1 MAVFTTH
8 NLYPGTIDTAMP
20 GFDIDDGEI
29 KVYFDFS
36 PYNSVSTDK
45 IKQDYIQV
53 TLRYQDTNSNAL
65 NDLSEIV
72 LKSWENDNDGKGYY
86 FTIEDSDLKDG
97 GFNPYQYY
105 KLQFR
110 LTDAAAS
117 NKSDSQ
123 TIDQWLN
130 TDSTSSP
137 TPGERT
143 NLDESSEWSTVC
155 LIRGITDLELGI
167 VWPAGT
173 TSSGN
178 TKIVPSSFSE
188 LIGQVDFVAAEDG
201 TTCTEYLK
209 SARVQLYNS
218 NNTLLRDSGEI
229 YSNNYED
236 INQFKYE
243 FKYNFSTGS
252 SNVYHVKV
260 TCTTNTLYTEEY
272 TYYFYLN
279 PDNPQ
284 ISFTPSSFTAEAN
297 EEEGFIKLNLVYN
310 NFPNTA
316 NAIAL
321 YRASAQDNYTTIE
334 KIYQTNVSGA
344 SGNKNFYDISIES
357 GILYKYYVNALNT
370 SNGRQSARTVLAS
383 PTGITLN
390 HIFLNQNNKQLK
402 IKFNPSVSSMKT
414 IYSENKTETLGSK
427 YPFIKR
433 NGATQYRTFPI
444 SGLISYFMDDEN
456 LFTSRPIE
464 YGSNNISDYNTFNQ
478 NYEISS
484 ARDYTYERLF
494 RERVREFLEK
504 GDMMLF
510 RSPTEGN
517 MLVRLMDI
525 SFSPNQNN
533 GRMIWSFSA
542 TAYEMD
548 DAIVDNFNKYGIKL
562 VYTDDDFAGSNQ
574 YNDIISVDTVMP
586 AEGSI

>member
-1 MAVFTTH
+1 MAVFTTN

-20 GFDIDDGEI
+20 GFDIDDGGV

-36 PYNSVSTDK
+36 PYNDPTASPAT

-53 TLRYQDTNSNAL
+53 TLRYQDTNLNAL
-65 NDLSEIV
+65 ADPSEIV
-72 LKSWENDNDGKGYY
+72 LKSWENDDDGKGYY
-86 FTIEDSDLKDG
+86 FTLENEDLEEG
-97 GFNPYQYY
+97 AFNPYQYY

-110 LTDAAAS
+110 LTDAAAT
-117 NKSDSQ
+117 NKSSGQ

-130 TDSTSSP
+130 DINSQTGKS
-137 TPGERT
+137 

-167 VWPAGT
+167 VWPSGT
-173 TSSGN
+173 TSSGS
-178 TKIVPSSFSE
+178 TKIVPNSFSE
-188 LIGQVDFVAAEDG
+188 LIGQAAFTMAENG
-201 TTCTEYLK
+201 AICTEFLK
-209 SARVQLYNS
+209 SVRIQLYDN

-229 YSNNYED
+229 YSNYYEN

-243 FKYNFSTGS
+243 FKYNFLTGS

-260 TCTTNTLYTEEY
+260 TCTTNTLYVEDF
-272 TYYFYLN
+272 TYNFYLN
-279 PDNPQ
+279 PENPQ
-284 ISFTPSSFTAEAN
+284 ISFTPTSFTATAN
-297 EEEGFIKLNLVYN
+297 EEEGFIKINLVYN
-310 NFPNTA
+310 DFPNTA

-334 KIYQTNVSGA
+334 KIYQTNISDS

-370 SNGRQSARTVLAS
+370 NNGKQSAKTVLAA
-383 PTGITLN
+383 PIGVTLN

-414 IYSENKTETLGSK
+414 IYSENKTETLGSR

-444 SGLISYFMDDEN
+444 SGLISYFMDDEH

-464 YGSNNISDYNTFNQ
+464 YGSTNINDYNTFNQ
-478 NYEISS
+478 NYEIFSI
-484 ARDYTYERLF
+484 RDYTYERLF

-504 GDMMLF
+504 GDMILF

-517 MLVRLMDI
+517 ILIRLMEI
-525 SFSPNQNN
+525 SFSPNQTN

-548 DAIVDNFNKYGIKL
+548 SANVDNFNKYGIKL
-562 VYTDDDFAGSNQ
+562 VYTDSDFTGSNQ
-574 YNDIISVDTVMP
+574 YNDVIDIDTVMP
-586 AEGSI
+586 AEGGNN